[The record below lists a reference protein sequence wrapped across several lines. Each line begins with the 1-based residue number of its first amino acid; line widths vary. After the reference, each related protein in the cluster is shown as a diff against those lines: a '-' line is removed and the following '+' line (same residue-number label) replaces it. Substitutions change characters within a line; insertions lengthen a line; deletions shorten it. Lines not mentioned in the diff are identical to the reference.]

1 MQRQKSARNPSN
13 SRSWRDR
20 HPSKGKDGM
29 SLRGYGAPPL
39 LGALRL
45 AVPSG
50 KRAATRVNFFERN
63 MTEPVH
69 WLAAI
74 GLLGALASGALMY
87 WANKKLQDAID
98 ETNRARR
105 HLDALRE
112 ALALMEYGAH
122 REAFEVLSDALKERR
137 G

>member
-1 MQRQKSARNPSN
+1 
-13 SRSWRDR
+13 
-20 HPSKGKDGM
+20 
-29 SLRGYGAPPL
+29 
-39 LGALRL
+39 
-45 AVPSG
+45 
-50 KRAATRVNFFERN
+50 
-63 MTEPVH
+63 MTEPAH

-74 GLLGALASGALMY
+74 GLIGALASGFFLY
-87 WANKKLQDAID
+87 WANKKLGQAID
-98 ETNRARR
+98 ETDRALR